1 MPTLPKFSVPLPETH
16 LFFIWPCNYIGDLIG
31 VLNALVSL
39 NLLKESRKSD
49 KIMRLAKHFIAFSQ
63 HNKFKNAG
71 VRILDSIYH
80 MTLKLL

>member
-1 MPTLPKFSVPLPETH
+1 M
-16 LFFIWPCNYIGDLIG
+16 
-31 VLNALVSL
+31 LNALVSL
-39 NLLKESRKSD
+39 NLLKESRKSN

-71 VRILDSIYH
+71 VQILDSIYH